1 VVGTSYLRAG
11 DPVDTLTPSRSGG
24 YAATA
29 NREEVE
35 RLIRAV
41 EDDVRV
47 APTADRYTQLGQ
59 LYLDRART
67 TGDLRN
73 YAQAETAATRA
84 VDLAPAD
91 PDARSLLASV
101 RYSNHD
107 FAGALALA
115 RAVVAD
121 DASQIGALATVGD
134 AQLELGAYEEAS
146 AAFASLAAA
155 KPDAPATVIRLARL
169 AYVQGKPDDARRL
182 AAQADELARATA
194 LGGASLTIYV
204 AYHAQVE
211 LDTGHYREAA
221 RLFTAALE
229 ETPGSFVALSG
240 LGRARAAEG
249 RRGDAIGHL
258 EQAVAVLPDPA
269 TLATL
274 ADLYQLD
281 GKPDRATTASGTVEL
296 TGTLSQ
302 VNRQLYNRVLAN
314 FYADHDVHTDE
325 ALRLSEAELAA
336 RKDVFGYDTYA
347 WALYKNGRL
356 AEARAASDQAGWAH
370 TRDARLLYHSGM
382 IARAQGDVERAR
394 ADLSEALA
402 LSPHFDPLQAPR
414 ARDALAGLT
423 ARS

>member
-1 VVGTSYLRAG
+1 MATSYLGAG
-11 DPVDTLTPSRSGG
+11 GPADEPIRSRSSG

-41 EDDVRV
+41 EDDVRR
-47 APTADRYTQLGQ
+47 APTADRYSQLGQ

-67 TGDLRN
+67 NGDLRN
-73 YAQAETAATRA
+73 YAQAEEAATRA
-84 VDLAPAD
+84 IDLAPGD
-91 PDARSLLASV
+91 PEARSLLASV

-107 FAGALALA
+107 FAGALSLA

-121 DASQIGALATVGD
+121 DASQLGALATVGD

-146 AAFASLAAA
+146 AVFASLAVA

-169 AYVQGKPDDARRL
+169 AYLQGKPDEARRL
-182 AAQADELARATA
+182 AAEADELARATA
-194 LGGASLTIYV
+194 LGGASLTLYV
-204 AYHAQVE
+204 AYRAQVE
-211 LDTGHYREAA
+211 LDTGHYPEAA

-240 LGRARAAEG
+240 LGRARAAQG
-249 RRGDAIGHL
+249 RRGEAISLL
-258 EQAVAVLPDPA
+258 EQAVTVLPDPA

-281 GKPDRATTASGTVEL
+281 GKPDRAATASGAVEV
-296 TGTLSQ
+296 TGALGQ
-302 VNRQLYNRVLAN
+302 VNRQVYNRVLAT
-314 FYADHDVHTDE
+314 FYADHDVRTDE
-325 ALRLSEAELAA
+325 ALRLSEAELQV

-356 AEARAASDQAGWAH
+356 GEARAASDEAGRAR

-382 IARAQGDVERAR
+382 IAKALGDVERAR
-394 ADLSEALA
+394 AELSEALA
-402 LSPHFDPLQAPR
+402 VSPQFDPLQAPR
-414 ARDALAGLT
+414 AREALAGLT
-423 ARS
+423 TRS

>member
-1 VVGTSYLRAG
+1 MATSYLRAG
-11 DPVDTLTPSRSGG
+11 GPADEPTMSRSGG

-35 RLIRAV
+35 RLIRAL
-41 EDDVRV
+41 EDDVRHG
-47 APTADRYTQLGQ
+47 PTADRYTQLGQ

-73 YAQAETAATRA
+73 YTQAEAAATRA
-84 VDLAPAD
+84 VDLAPGD

-107 FAGALALA
+107 FAGALSLA

-121 DASQIGALATVGD
+121 DASQLGALATVGD
-134 AQLELGAYEEAS
+134 AQLELGTYDEAS
-146 AAFASLAAA
+146 AVFAALAVA

-169 AYVQGKPDDARRL
+169 AYLQGQPDEARRL
-182 AAQADELARATA
+182 AARADELARATA
-194 LGGASLTIYV
+194 LGGASLTVYV

-211 LDTGHYREAA
+211 LDTGHYPEAA

-229 ETPGSFVALSG
+229 ETPGSFVALAG
-240 LGRARAAEG
+240 LGRARAAQG
-249 RRGDAIGHL
+249 RRGDAIALL

-274 ADLYQLD
+274 TDLYQLD
-281 GKPDRATTASGTVEL
+281 GKPDRATTASGTLEV
-296 TGTLSQ
+296 TGALSQ
-302 VNRQLYNRVLAN
+302 VNRQVYNRVLAN
-314 FYADHDVHTDE
+314 FYADHDVRTDE
-325 ALRLSEAELAA
+325 ALRLSEAELQV
-336 RKDVFGYDTYA
+336 RKDIFGYDTYA
-347 WALYKNGRL
+347 WALFKNGRL
-356 AEARAASDQAGWAH
+356 AEARAASDEAGRAR

-394 ADLSEALA
+394 AELSEALA
-402 LSPHFDPLQAPR
+402 VSPQFDPLQAPR